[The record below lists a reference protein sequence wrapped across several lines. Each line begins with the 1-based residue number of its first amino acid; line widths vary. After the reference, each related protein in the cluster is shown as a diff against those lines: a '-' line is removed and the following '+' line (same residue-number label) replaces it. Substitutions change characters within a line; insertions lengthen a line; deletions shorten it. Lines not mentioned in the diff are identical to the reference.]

1 MRSVEMKFMR
11 AFVTLCSLAF
21 GSRGCE
27 GQGGEI
33 LNVCSFVVYL
43 LQNPLHAS
51 EDFSRWQVLAVGPK
65 EGDVETACCQQV
77 LLLTIRFAQLALDAV
92 AVCGMLEMA
101 LWNANEDAYL
111 RIVCAAENG
120 VQRVGAKASVP
131 GSKKLFLRFAA
142 AEPLALPETKAR
154 RIIHSPSLCRRPV
167 RQ

>member
-1 MRSVEMKFMR
+1 MGRIRSVEMKFMR

-101 LWNANEDAYL
+101 LWNANKDAYL
-111 RIVCAAENG
+111 HIVCAAENG
-120 VQRVGAKASVP
+120 VGGREGFRAREQK
-131 GSKKLFLRFAA
+131 
-142 AEPLALPETKAR
+142 ALPA
-154 RIIHSPSLCRRPV
+154 LCGCRAFGTSGDEGAADYPFTFFM
-167 RQ
+167 